1 MKHYILR
8 YNEAKRMTD
17 NFTECLAYQ
26 KALILQELL
35 KEKLIVDADTAK
47 AIQEI
52 EKLKKALES
61 LTKGEF

>member
-1 MKHYILR
+1 MKHYMLR
-8 YNEAKRMTD
+8 YHEAKRMTD
-17 NFTECLAYQ
+17 NLTECWAYQ

-52 EKLKKALES
+52 KKLKKALES
-61 LTKGEF
+61 LTKGEL